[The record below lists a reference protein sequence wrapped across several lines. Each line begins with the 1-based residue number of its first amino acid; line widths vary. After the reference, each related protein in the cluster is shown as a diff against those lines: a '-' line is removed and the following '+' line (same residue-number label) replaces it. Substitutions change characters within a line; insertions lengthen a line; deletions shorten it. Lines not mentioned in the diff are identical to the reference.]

1 MNYFNYYYFMQ
12 RNVAVVLAFQCFLS
26 TCIKEESH
34 HHLIPM
40 ESPASSSILPLPSSV
55 CPVVVVGS
63 AATIIT
69 TENIYT
75 PDPSADWRFFA
86 RLPDGRALVS
96 CHARNAVLIVN
107 ANSGEIIGRLEC
119 EFAKPEGIAVNSKG
133 SVFVV
138 DRFHHCIHVFNSELI
153 KQPRCIASDC
163 QEPGRMNQP
172 VGIAISSV
180 DDSIWIADNENH
192 RVLQFSADGRYVKT
206 LGSGYGTAPGQ
217 MFCPCGI
224 ALYNHPS
231 YGELVAVS
239 EWGGGRVQV
248 FFGGGEGVFSIYGG
262 VQHAHHVVVDSSGI
276 LYVTEYATRKIK
288 RYSLDGELV
297 GGGEWSA
304 SVVSLAVAAAAA
316 APSSSSSSSWGLD
329 TVVVLQKEL
338 VRPLV
343 VKNVVGVFDV
353 GQNKNNKK
361 RKEEDQSQ

>member
-1 MNYFNYYYFMQ
+1 
-12 RNVAVVLAFQCFLS
+12 
-26 TCIKEESH
+26 
-34 HHLIPM
+34 M
-40 ESPASSSILPLPSSV
+40 ESSSALFLLPSV
-55 CPVVVVGS
+55 CPGS
-63 AATIIT
+63 AATT
-69 TENIYT
+69 TSTTATTTTNTNNNIYT

-96 CHARNAVLIVN
+96 CHARNAVLIVDETGG
-107 ANSGEIIGRLEC
+107 GEIIGRLEC

-138 DRFHHCIHVFNSELI
+138 DRYHHCIHVFNGEL
-153 KQPRCIASDC
+153 KQQRCIASDF

-248 FFGGGEGVFSIYGG
+248 FFGGQQGGVFSIYGG
-262 VQHAHHVVVDSSGI
+262 VQHAHHVVVDSSGT

-288 RYSLDGELV
+288 RFSLDGELV
-297 GGGEWSA
+297 GGGEWTASA
-304 SVVSLAVAAAAA
+304 VSLVAA
-316 APSSSSSSSWGLD
+316 PNNRGLD
-329 TVVVLQKEL
+329 TVVLQKEL
-338 VRPLV
+338 VRPLLLLV
-343 VKNVVGVFDV
+343 DSSSGGGKNVVIGA
-353 GQNKNNKK
+353 GQKK
-361 RKEEDQSQ
+361 RRKEEEDHHHHQPQ